1 MSLEQYKEYG
11 TFTAKKSSTTS
22 NTQEENIMSATNI
35 TLGQYMLD
43 CLKREGLTEVFGIP
57 GDYNFTL
64 LDTLEEYEGLEF
76 ITGRNELNAGYAA
89 DSYAR
94 IKGLSALIT
103 TFGVGEMSACNAI
116 AGAYSESVPIIHIVG
131 APKSQAQQDHQL
143 MHHSL
148 LDGNYDVFRQA
159 YEPITAYNAVVT
171 PENAMIEIPQA
182 IHIAKTTK
190 KPVYLVVA
198 LDHVLEP
205 ITTHIEPSFQI
216 STHSN
221 SLQAAVK
228 HAEQLVQ
235 SSNNGVL
242 LSDSPVL
249 RYQLQMPVQQVVE
262 NLNIPA
268 ASMMMGKSGFDE
280 RHPNYIGMYG
290 GTFGSEEVRSTIEN
304 ADFVIAAGLIWSDLN
319 TANFT
324 AELDFQKVINIQP
337 DHVKIGESVYPN
349 ILAKDMLEAL
359 AQLDWRSEA
368 EISVT
373 EFPYDTEQLLAADK
387 DQPLQAGNYYPRFQ
401 QLLAANDIVIAE
413 TGTFTY
419 GISQLQLP
427 EGATYI
433 GQAGWQSIGYA
444 TPAAFGACIA
454 APKRRVLLFTG
465 DGSLQL
471 TVQEISSM
479 LEQGCKPIIFVLN
492 NKGYTI
498 EKYLNVKV
506 DIDKQVYNDIPRW
519 HYTKLIEAFGGDAYT
534 MQVHTNQ
541 QLDQAIQEAEQQQSQ
556 KLCLIEMMIEDPM
569 DAPKYLR
576 KTREFLQKQEQQQ

>member
-1 MSLEQYKEYG
+1 MSV
-11 TFTAKKSSTTS
+11 
-22 NTQEENIMSATNI
+22 TNI

-64 LDTLEEYEGLEF
+64 LDTLEEYDGLEF

-159 YEPITAYNAVVT
+159 YEPITAYNAVIT

-182 IHIAKTTK
+182 IHTAKTTK

-205 ITTHIEPSFQI
+205 ITTHIEPSFQK

-221 SLQAAVK
+221 SLQAAIK
-228 HAEQLVQ
+228 HAEQLIQ

-249 RYQLQMPVQQVVE
+249 RYQLQLSVQQVAE

-280 RHPNYIGMYG
+280 RHPHYIGMYG

-337 DHVKIGESVYPN
+337 DQVKIGESVYPN
-349 ILAKDMLEAL
+349 IVAKDMLEAL
-359 AQLDWRSEA
+359 AQLDWRSQA
-368 EISVT
+368 EINVT
-373 EFPYDTEQLLAADK
+373 EFPYDTEQLLSADK

-454 APKRRVLLFTG
+454 APQRRVLLFTG

-541 QLDQAIQEAEQQQSQ
+541 QLDQAIQEAEQQQNQ